1 MLGFNLIICE
11 FNFGNRKTRKGD
23 LVFTMKKQTTP
34 IWFLAILLLSAV
46 LFTGCSRS
54 KTPETNP
61 PEVPQVGVIDMDKAI
76 NAHPKYQEWQKL
88 KQQAA
93 TLRQQLSG
101 QVNQTASVP
110 AESPA
115 LDLQGRATAGLQ
127 TAAAQEFNVKMA
139 AKQQELQ
146 AKLAEKANK
155 IHGELSVELKAYAQE
170 LDKEYQPQI
179 FNQQLKLQTVRLD
192 EKEASEVKTTLDALK
207 AEQANK
213 LAAKEKELGKSLD
226 ALMAPEKATIEQEL
240 TNYAQQVNAELNAKT
255 SSQAANMSAQMA
267 QSIIPSAT
275 TTANTQL
282 EQQLG
287 MKQQEINVLEETIL
301 NDIRDKT
308 AKVATERCLDTVL
321 TGYQVNVTAVD
332 ITNAVIAAFKK

>member
-1 MLGFNLIICE
+1 M
-11 FNFGNRKTRKGD
+11 
-23 LVFTMKKQTTP
+23 FTTKKQTTP

-101 QVNQTASVP
+101 QGNPTPSTA
-110 AESPA
+110 AAPA
-115 LDLQGRATAGLQ
+115 LDLQGSAAAGLQ
-127 TAAAQEFNVKMA
+127 AAAAQEFNAKMA

-146 AKLAEKANK
+146 VALAEKAAEV
-155 IHGELSVELKAYAQE
+155 HGELSSQLKAYAQE

-192 EKEASEVKTTLDALK
+192 EKQATEVKKTLDALK
-207 AEQANK
+207 AEQAEK
-213 LAAKEKELGKSLD
+213 MAAKEKELSQSVD
-226 ALMAPEKATIEQEL
+226 VLMAPEKEAKEQEL
-240 TNYAQQVNAELNAKT
+240 AAYAQKVNAELNAKT
-255 SSQAANMSAQMA
+255 SSQTANMSAQIA
-267 QSIIPSAT
+267 QPIIPSAT

-308 AKVATERCLDTVL
+308 AKVATERRLDTVL
-321 TGYQVNVTAVD
+321 TGYQVNITAVD

>member
-1 MLGFNLIICE
+1 MLGFNLTINKPVIL
-11 FNFGNRKTRKGD
+11 NLNTREGD
-23 LVFTMKKQTTP
+23 LVFTTKKQTTP
-34 IWFLAILLLSAV
+34 IRFLVILILSTV
-46 LFTGCSRS
+46 LFAGCSRS
-54 KTPETNP
+54 ATPETKP

-101 QVNQTASVP
+101 QVNQARNATEAP
-110 AESPA
+110 AM
-115 LDLQGRATAGLQ
+115 DLQGSVANGLQ
-127 TAAAQEFNVKMA
+127 TAAAQEFNAKMA

-146 AKLAEKANK
+146 AKLVQKADK
-155 IHGELSVELKAYAQE
+155 VHGELSVELKAYAQE

-192 EKEASEVKTTLDALK
+192 EKQTAEEKKILDALK

-213 LAAKEKELGKSLD
+213 LAAKEKELGQSLD
-226 ALMAPEKATIEQEL
+226 ALLAPEKAAIEQEL
-240 TNYAQQVNAELNAKT
+240 AAYAQQVNAELNAKT
-255 SSQAANMSAQMA
+255 VAQTANMSTPIAQA
-267 QSIIPSAT
+267 VIPPDGAV
-275 TTANTQL
+275 ANKQL

-301 NDIRDKT
+301 NDVRDKT
-308 AKVATERCLDTVL
+308 AKVAIERHLDTVL
-321 TGYQVNVTAVD
+321 TGYQVNVKAVD

>member
-1 MLGFNLIICE
+1 VLGFSLTINKPVILNL
-11 FNFGNRKTRKGD
+11 NTREGD
-23 LVFTMKKQTTP
+23 LVFTTKKQTTP
-34 IWFLAILLLSAV
+34 IRFLVILILSTV
-46 LFTGCSRS
+46 LFAGCSRS
-54 KTPETNP
+54 ATPETKP

-101 QVNQTASVP
+101 QVNQARNATEAPVM
-110 AESPA
+110 
-115 LDLQGRATAGLQ
+115 DLQGSVADGLQ

-146 AKLAEKANK
+146 AKLVKKADK
-155 IHGELSVELKAYAQE
+155 VHGELAVELKAYAQE
-170 LDKEYQPQI
+170 LDKEYRPQI

-192 EKEASEVKTTLDALK
+192 EKQTAEESKILDELK

-213 LAAKEKELGKSLD
+213 LAAKEKELGQSLD
-226 ALMAPEKATIEQEL
+226 ALLAPEKAAIEKEL
-240 TNYAQQVNAELNAKT
+240 AAYAQQVNAELNAKT
-255 SSQAANMSAQMA
+255 LAQTANISAPIAQAITPPDGAAANK
-267 QSIIPSAT
+267 
-275 TTANTQL
+275 QL

-308 AKVATERCLDTVL
+308 AKVAIERRLDTVL
-321 TGYQVNVTAVD
+321 TGYQVNSTAVD